1 MARWQDAPEVNAA
14 PRWQSAPEVQAEP
27 DAGGISWDMPEA
39 DIRAAIRVLPEKQR
53 SAMMKEWAKHRVGKE
68 REANAGSQ
76 TARDIGRNL
85 IRGTPI
91 GSWLD
96 EGTAGAKALAGGDYD
111 EEVAL
116 ERARNEA
123 ADTSASKV
131 GTLPLIGDVST
142 AGLTKLAGGI
152 ISAPL
157 APIARVA
164 QGATLLPR
172 IINSALSGAGYGALY
187 GAGEGETT
195 DERLKGAGVGAAV
208 GGGVGAA
215 APPIASA
222 IGNSYGALRNALT
235 RNPAALQ
242 QYEPG
247 AVARLARAAGDDDLA
262 ARYAAEEQRL
272 GREAMLADMGEN
284 LKGQA
289 GAIANQPGRGQR
301 ILTEALEGRREG
313 DAVSPGATERIAAD
327 LNQALGMPVNVPQM
341 TQNVRLQANRAA
353 EPLYDQFHNTPIQP
367 TGRLGELM
375 ERARAAGAYDG
386 AERLMRIEG
395 LDPNLPQNTG
405 RFVDLVKRAVDDLA
419 DAAPPRSNLQRLYSN
434 LAREIRDEVDT
445 ALSPNNPAMSSWA
458 QARRASGDGMRFEES
473 VEMGQG
479 AFKKS
484 LTPDQMDMDLQGL
497 APPHQQTYRMGARD
511 AARTVMG
518 NAGTAF
524 GPNGDTAA
532 RKLLQTEF
540 GAEKLRRIA
549 RSPRDAD
556 RLANRLDR
564 ETVYAETEQDVLR
577 NSATAR
583 RQAAQKEFPG
593 AVDPAERGRNIGS
606 RSATGMV
613 IEGAYRIGNMLT
625 GGALNERRARIAE
638 NAAEM
643 LVAQGA
649 DRYAIAQGLIQY
661 AQRRNV
667 SRAQA
672 EAITSFAERLIGSAR
687 QAAAGGPLE
696 VTIHPNGDPRNNQ

>member
-96 EGTAGAKALAGGDYD
+96 EVTAGAKAIAGGDYD

-116 ERARNEA
+116 ERARNDA
-123 ADTSASKV
+123 ADSTASKV
-131 GTLPLIGDVST
+131 ATLPVIGDVST
-142 AGLTKLAGGI
+142 AGLTKLAGGVI
-152 ISAPL
+152 TAPL
-157 APIARVA
+157 APIARVM

-172 IINSALSGAGYGALY
+172 MVNSALSGAGYGALY
-187 GAGEGETT
+187 GAGEGETV

-208 GGGVGAA
+208 GGGVGAV

-222 IGNSYGALRNALT
+222 IGNTYGALRNAVS
-235 RNPAALQ
+235 RNPATLR
-242 QYEPG
+242 QYDRG
-247 AVARLARAAGDDDLA
+247 AVARLARAAGDDELA
-262 ARYAAEEQRL
+262 ARYQAEAQRL
-272 GREAMLADMGEN
+272 GPEGMLADMGDN
-284 LKGQA
+284 LQGQA

-301 ILTEALEGRREG
+301 VLADALEGRRER
-313 DAVSPGATERIAAD
+313 ATQRITQD
-327 LNQALGMPVNVPQM
+327 MNQALGLPVNVPQM
-341 TQNVRLQANRAA
+341 TESVRRAANRRAAPFYDEFRATRIEPTDRLNDLLQRIPASVYSHARQMAGAEGVPLRTHRTRGVDAA
-353 EPLYDQFHNTPIQP
+353 ELDYIK
-367 TGRLGELM
+367 
-375 ERARAAGAYDG
+375 RALDDMAGA
-386 AERLMRIEG
+386 AERSGERSA
-395 LDPNLPQNTG
+395 Q
-405 RFVDLVKRAVDDLA
+405 RAW
-419 DAAPPRSNLQRLYSN
+419 ST
-434 LAREIRDEVDT
+434 LARDIRNEVDEI
-445 ALSPNNPAMSSWA
+445 LSPGAPGQSSWA
-458 QARRASGDGMRFEES
+458 QARRLSGDGLSFEES

-479 AFKKS
+479 AFRKS

-497 APPHQQTYRMGARD
+497 APAHQRTYRMGARD

-518 NAGTAF
+518 TAGTAF

-532 RKLLQTEF
+532 RKVLQTEF

-549 RSPRDAD
+549 RSPESAD

-564 ETVYAETEQDVLR
+564 ETTFAETEQDVLR
-577 NSATAR
+577 NSATQR
-583 RQAAQKEFPG
+583 RAAAQREFPG
-593 AVDPAERGRNIGS
+593 AVDPAERGRNIGT
-606 RSATGMV
+606 RSASGMV
-613 IEGAYRIGNMLT
+613 LEGAYRIGNLLS
-625 GGALNERRARIAE
+625 GGALNERRARIAQ

-649 DRYAIAQGLIQY
+649 DRNAIAQGLIQY
-661 AQRRNV
+661 AQRRNISAAQ
-667 SRAQA
+667 SRA
-672 EAITSFAERLIGSAR
+672 ITEFAERLIGGTR

-696 VTIHPNGDPRNNQ
+696 VTIHPNGDPRN

>member
-53 SAMMKEWAKHRVGKE
+53 GAVMKEWAKYRVGKE
-68 REANAGSQ
+68 REGNAGSQ
-76 TARDIGRNL
+76 SARDIGRNL
-85 IRGTPI
+85 IRGTPV

-96 EGTAGAKALAGGDYD
+96 EGTASALALAGGDYD

-116 ERARNEA
+116 ERARNDA
-123 ADTSASKV
+123 ADSSASKV
-131 GTLPLIGDVST
+131 ATLPLIGDVST
-142 AGLTKLAGGI
+142 AGLTKLAGGVI
-152 ISAPL
+152 TAPL
-157 APIARVA
+157 APIARVM

-172 IINSALSGAGYGALY
+172 IVNSALSGAGYGALY

-222 IGNSYGALRNALT
+222 VGNSWGTLRNLLS
-235 RNPAALQ
+235 RNPQALQ
-242 QYEPG
+242 QYESG
-247 AVARLARAAGDDDLA
+247 AVARLARAAGDDELA
-262 ARYAAEEQRL
+262 ARYQAEAQRL
-272 GREAMLADMGEN
+272 GPDGMLADMGEN
-284 LKGQA
+284 LRGQA

-301 ILTEALEGRREG
+301 ILAEALEGRREG
-313 DAVSPGATERIAAD
+313 NAVAPGATERITAD

-341 TQNVRLQANRAA
+341 TQNVRRLANQAAA
-353 EPLYDQFHNTPIQP
+353 PHYDQFHNTLIQP
-367 TGRLGELM
+367 TGRLGDLM
-375 ERARAAGAYDG
+375 ERAQASGAYERAA
-386 AERLMRIEG
+386 RLMQIEG

-419 DAAPPRSNLQRLYSN
+419 SEAPPRSNLQRLYSN
-434 LAREIRDEVDT
+434 LAREIRDEVDRT
-445 ALSPNNPAMSSWA
+445 LSPNDPAMSPWA
-458 QARRASGDGMRFEES
+458 QARRASGAGLRFEES

-479 AFKKS
+479 AFQKR

-540 GAEKLRRIA
+540 GAEKMRRIA
-549 RSPRDAD
+549 RSPQDAD

-564 ETVYAETEQDVLR
+564 ETVFAETEQEVLR

-583 RQAAQKEFPG
+583 RSAAQKEFPG

-606 RSATGMV
+606 RSASGMV
-613 IEGAYRIGNMLT
+613 LEGAYRIGNMLT
-625 GGALNERRARIAE
+625 GGALNERRARIAQ

-649 DRYAIAQGLIQY
+649 DRDAIAQGLIQY

-667 SRAQA
+667 SAAQSR
-672 EAITSFAERLIGSAR
+672 AITEFAERLIGGTR
-687 QAAAGGPLE
+687 QAAAGRPLE
-696 VTIHPNGDPRNNQ
+696 VTVHPNGDPRNSR